1 MKPHTNKIIKAQA
14 RSRGWI
20 IRKRY
25 AAQIQTARWN
35 AIRKSKKWVLI
46 TKLQAHI
53 KGFLHR
59 RRKEKGLRNVK
70 VGLDHDSDDELN
82 DLTDFFS
89 NDIRAK
95 GENFDKELIF
105 PENEEMKGLLN
116 ILNKKPKGNLPPI
129 ENKPSVQR
137 QHSDASENSNNKF
150 QQEVNPYATS
160 RSNNSSKNLSEINR
174 KMLKNNNDYMRGA
187 PDFHFF
193 HNPGKQTRD
202 RSPTSVSGA
211 ITEIDL
217 NSEKNQI
224 ESGKIPFPTPF

>member
-1 MKPHTNKIIKAQA
+1 MKPHTDKIIKVQA

-20 IRKRY
+20 IRKRF

-59 RRKEKGLRNVK
+59 RRKERGLRNIK
-70 VGLDHDSDDELN
+70 AGLDHDSDDDELN

-95 GENFDKELIF
+95 GENFDKELIL
-105 PENEEMKGLLN
+105 PENEEMKGLLS
-116 ILNKKPKGNLPPI
+116 ILNKKPKGSLPPI

-137 QHSDASENSNNKF
+137 QHSDISEHANSKF
-150 QQEVNPYATS
+150 QQDVNPYSTA
-160 RSNNSSKNLSEINR
+160 RSNGSSKNLSEINR
-174 KMLKNNNDYMRGA
+174 KMLK
-187 PDFHFF
+187 
-193 HNPGKQTRD
+193 
-202 RSPTSVSGA
+202 
-211 ITEIDL
+211 
-217 NSEKNQI
+217 
-224 ESGKIPFPTPF
+224 